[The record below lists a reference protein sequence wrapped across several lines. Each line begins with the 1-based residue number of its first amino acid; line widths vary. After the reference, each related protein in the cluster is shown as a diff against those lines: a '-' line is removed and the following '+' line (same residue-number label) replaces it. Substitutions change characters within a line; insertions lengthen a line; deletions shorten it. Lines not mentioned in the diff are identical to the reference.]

1 MDLALFG
8 RYFLDF
14 ALLYPSAFLCLASLW
29 EKLRTPRRT
38 ACIAAGCITLLCI
51 GCAAL
56 CAVFGL
62 NSNSLLP
69 AIVLV
74 SFWLLRW
81 RVTPEVTVSQTAFLF
96 SISAVMMAVCSL
108 LSTLLNAQTE
118 ISNPQTVCLASTAL
132 LRLGLAAVLT
142 VLFWFTAVQW
152 SRWLLREYSGEAF
165 WQSAWPLPALYAVF
179 LVYCMPLNPAVVLVG
194 RLKIISVLAVSI
206 SLFGI
211 FLLLYEM
218 YRVAREFTRNAR
230 LDRENQLLAMESRR
244 SYRPIWTTPAVC
256 GTTSGS
262 ICM

>member
-96 SISAVMMAVCSL
+96 PSL
-108 LSTLLNAQTE
+108 
-118 ISNPQTVCLASTAL
+118 P
-132 LRLGLAAVLT
+132 
-142 VLFWFTAVQW
+142 
-152 SRWLLREYSGEAF
+152 
-165 WQSAWPLPALYAVF
+165 
-179 LVYCMPLNPAVVLVG
+179 
-194 RLKIISVLAVSI
+194 
-206 SLFGI
+206 
-211 FLLLYEM
+211 
-218 YRVAREFTRNAR
+218 
-230 LDRENQLLAMESRR
+230 
-244 SYRPIWTTPAVC
+244 
-256 GTTSGS
+256 
-262 ICM
+262 

>member
-56 CAVFGL
+56 CSVFGL
-62 NSNSLLP
+62 SSNSLLP

-108 LSTLLNAQTE
+108 LSTVLNAQTE
-118 ISNPQTVCLASTAL
+118 ISNHRRSALPPRRCCGWAL
-132 LRLGLAAVLT
+132 LRCSPCCSGSPPCSGAGGCCGS
-142 VLFWFTAVQW
+142 TAVK
-152 SRWLLREYSGEAF
+152 
-165 WQSAWPLPALYAVF
+165 P
-179 LVYCMPLNPAVVLVG
+179 
-194 RLKIISVLAVSI
+194 
-206 SLFGI
+206 
-211 FLLLYEM
+211 
-218 YRVAREFTRNAR
+218 
-230 LDRENQLLAMESRR
+230 
-244 SYRPIWTTPAVC
+244 
-256 GTTSGS
+256 SGS
-262 ICM
+262 LRGRCPPSMPFFWYTVCR

>member
-56 CAVFGL
+56 CSVFGL
-62 NSNSLLP
+62 SSNSLLP

-81 RVTPEVTVSQTAFLF
+81 RVTLEVTVSQTAFLF

-108 LSTLLNAQTE
+108 LSTVLNAQTE

-132 LRLGLAAVLT
+132 LRLGLAAMLT
-142 VLFWFTAVQW
+142 VLFGSPPCSGAGGCCGSTAVK
-152 SRWLLREYSGEAF
+152 
-165 WQSAWPLPALYAVF
+165 P
-179 LVYCMPLNPAVVLVG
+179 
-194 RLKIISVLAVSI
+194 
-206 SLFGI
+206 
-211 FLLLYEM
+211 
-218 YRVAREFTRNAR
+218 
-230 LDRENQLLAMESRR
+230 
-244 SYRPIWTTPAVC
+244 
-256 GTTSGS
+256 SGS
-262 ICM
+262 LRGRCPPSMPFFWYTVCR

>member
-96 SISAVMMAVCSL
+96 SISAVMMAVCSPAVDA
-108 LSTLLNAQTE
+108 AQRPSRDLQPT
-118 ISNPQTVCLASTAL
+118 NGLPCLHGAAAAGPC
-132 LRLGLAAVLT
+132 RGAHRAVL
-142 VLFWFTAVQW
+142 VHRRAV
-152 SRWLLREYSGEAF
+152 E
-165 WQSAWPLPALYAVF
+165 P
-179 LVYCMPLNPAVVLVG
+179 
-194 RLKIISVLAVSI
+194 
-206 SLFGI
+206 
-211 FLLLYEM
+211 
-218 YRVAREFTRNAR
+218 VAAAGVQR
-230 LDRENQLLAMESRR
+230 
-244 SYRPIWTTPAVC
+244 
-256 GTTSGS
+256 
-262 ICM
+262 

>member
-29 EKLRTPRRT
+29 EKLRTPKRT

-62 NSNSLLP
+62 SSNSLLP

-108 LSTLLNAQTE
+108 LSTLLNAAAAAG
-118 ISNPQTVCLASTAL
+118 PCRDAH
-132 LRLGLAAVLT
+132 RAVL
-142 VLFWFTAVQW
+142 VHRRAV
-152 SRWLLREYSGEAF
+152 E
-165 WQSAWPLPALYAVF
+165 P
-179 LVYCMPLNPAVVLVG
+179 
-194 RLKIISVLAVSI
+194 
-206 SLFGI
+206 
-211 FLLLYEM
+211 
-218 YRVAREFTRNAR
+218 VAAAGVQR
-230 LDRENQLLAMESRR
+230 
-244 SYRPIWTTPAVC
+244 
-256 GTTSGS
+256 
-262 ICM
+262 

>member
-56 CAVFGL
+56 CTVFGQ

-108 LSTLLNAQTE
+108 LSTVLNAQAE
-118 ISNPQTVCLASTAL
+118 ISTHRPSALPPRRCCGWAWQRYSPCCSGSPPCNGAGGCCGNTAAKPSGSPHGRCPPSMPFFWCTVC
-132 LRLGLAAVLT
+132 R
-142 VLFWFTAVQW
+142 
-152 SRWLLREYSGEAF
+152 
-165 WQSAWPLPALYAVF
+165 
-179 LVYCMPLNPAVVLVG
+179 
-194 RLKIISVLAVSI
+194 
-206 SLFGI
+206 
-211 FLLLYEM
+211 
-218 YRVAREFTRNAR
+218 
-230 LDRENQLLAMESRR
+230 
-244 SYRPIWTTPAVC
+244 
-256 GTTSGS
+256 
-262 ICM
+262 

>member
-108 LSTLLNAQTE
+108 LSTLLNAQT
-118 ISNPQTVCLASTAL
+118 
-132 LRLGLAAVLT
+132 
-142 VLFWFTAVQW
+142 
-152 SRWLLREYSGEAF
+152 
-165 WQSAWPLPALYAVF
+165 
-179 LVYCMPLNPAVVLVG
+179 
-194 RLKIISVLAVSI
+194 
-206 SLFGI
+206 
-211 FLLLYEM
+211 
-218 YRVAREFTRNAR
+218 
-230 LDRENQLLAMESRR
+230 
-244 SYRPIWTTPAVC
+244 
-256 GTTSGS
+256 
-262 ICM
+262 

>member
-1 MDLALFG
+1 MHPACPLYTIPVPPHAAGAALRKEQPPWIFALFG

-118 ISNPQTVCLASTAL
+118 ISTHRPSAL
-132 LRLGLAAVLT
+132 PPRRCCGWKRCRDAHRAVL
-142 VLFWFTAVQW
+142 VHRRAV
-152 SRWLLREYSGEAF
+152 E
-165 WQSAWPLPALYAVF
+165 P
-179 LVYCMPLNPAVVLVG
+179 
-194 RLKIISVLAVSI
+194 
-206 SLFGI
+206 
-211 FLLLYEM
+211 
-218 YRVAREFTRNAR
+218 VAAAGVQR
-230 LDRENQLLAMESRR
+230 
-244 SYRPIWTTPAVC
+244 
-256 GTTSGS
+256 
-262 ICM
+262 

>member
-74 SFWLLRW
+74 SF
-81 RVTPEVTVSQTAFLF
+81 
-96 SISAVMMAVCSL
+96 C
-108 LSTLLNAQTE
+108 
-118 ISNPQTVCLASTAL
+118 
-132 LRLGLAAVLT
+132 
-142 VLFWFTAVQW
+142 
-152 SRWLLREYSGEAF
+152 
-165 WQSAWPLPALYAVF
+165 
-179 LVYCMPLNPAVVLVG
+179 
-194 RLKIISVLAVSI
+194 
-206 SLFGI
+206 
-211 FLLLYEM
+211 LLY
-218 YRVAREFTRNAR
+218 
-230 LDRENQLLAMESRR
+230 
-244 SYRPIWTTPAVC
+244 
-256 GTTSGS
+256 TSPS
-262 ICM
+262 PRD

>member
-132 LRLGLAAVLT
+132 LRLGLALPNTGRVAAAAPTAGAAGPRPALLPGLGGQRALDGKGDLAVLPNAEH
-142 VLFWFTAVQW
+142 LD
-152 SRWLLREYSGEAF
+152 
-165 WQSAWPLPALYAVF
+165 LY
-179 LVYCMPLNPAVVLVG
+179 
-194 RLKIISVLAVSI
+194 
-206 SLFGI
+206 
-211 FLLLYEM
+211 
-218 YRVAREFTRNAR
+218 
-230 LDRENQLLAMESRR
+230 LLALGEDRGKVLDKAVGNFGNVHHAGFALGQRHKRAELFHAGDFSLENR
-244 SYRPIWTTPAVC
+244 SYL
-256 GTTSGS
+256 
-262 ICM
+262 

>member
-62 NSNSLLP
+62 SSNSLLP

-118 ISNPQTVCLASTAL
+118 ISNPQDRLPCLHGAAAAGPC
-132 LRLGLAAVLT
+132 RDAHRAVL
-142 VLFWFTAVQW
+142 VHRRAV
-152 SRWLLREYSGEAF
+152 E
-165 WQSAWPLPALYAVF
+165 P
-179 LVYCMPLNPAVVLVG
+179 
-194 RLKIISVLAVSI
+194 
-206 SLFGI
+206 
-211 FLLLYEM
+211 
-218 YRVAREFTRNAR
+218 VAAAGVQR
-230 LDRENQLLAMESRR
+230 
-244 SYRPIWTTPAVC
+244 
-256 GTTSGS
+256 
-262 ICM
+262 

>member
-29 EKLRTPRRT
+29 EKLRTPMRT
-38 ACIAAGCITLLCI
+38 ACIAAGCITLLCF

-56 CAVFGL
+56 CTVFGL

-108 LSTLLNAQTE
+108 LSIVLNAQAE
-118 ISNPQTVCLASTAL
+118 ISNSQTVCLASTAL

-165 WQSAWPLPALYAVF
+165 WQSAWPLPPS
-179 LVYCMPLNPAVVLVG
+179 MPFFWYTVC
-194 RLKIISVLAVSI
+194 R
-206 SLFGI
+206 
-211 FLLLYEM
+211 
-218 YRVAREFTRNAR
+218 
-230 LDRENQLLAMESRR
+230 
-244 SYRPIWTTPAVC
+244 WTPPWC
-256 GTTSGS
+256 WSGG
-262 ICM
+262 